1 MNCLV
6 VRHVHGYVLYFL
18 YRPAAPG
25 TRWYRTSVPVY
36 QVFCMSKQ
44 CCTRRFWD
52 VPGNSW
58 YRSLLRGSWW
68 EIEIYDSSSR
78 LWRVKTTKSATTE
91 TSEARANARVRPG
104 FSSAGLGATCLEFE
118 MIYD

>member
-1 MNCLV
+1 MCS
-6 VRHVHGYVLYFL
+6 RGKSD
-18 YRPAAPG
+18 
-25 TRWYRTSVPVY
+25 TYRTSVPVY

-44 CCTRRFWD
+44 CCTRRFWY

-58 YRSLLRGSWW
+58 YRSLLSPSWW
-68 EIEIYDSSSR
+68 EIEIYDSSAR
-78 LWRVKTTKSATTE
+78 LWRVKTTKSATHE